1 MYYYFIL
8 LIDSYWQLINSIL
21 LLTADVKDEMNRLFL
36 MESPYTTVKRFVIFT
51 GTQELV
57 HRVSQYRSGQSVHD
71 NCQIKQGLCDLPP
84 AHVKSPWIM
93 RASLAFCLLQIRW
106 RAKITNWLLAQS
118 VGLLQ
123 YLSHDFSL
131 SLSINF
137 YYNNTLFNH
146 SLTIGTTAKN
156 ILFEP
161 PIRFLWKNNKKFT
174 TTTTTTT
181 TVIIITI
188 IIIIIVT

>member
-1 MYYYFIL
+1 
-8 LIDSYWQLINSIL
+8 
-21 LLTADVKDEMNRLFL
+21 
-36 MESPYTTVKRFVIFT
+36 
-51 GTQELV
+51 
-57 HRVSQYRSGQSVHD
+57 
-71 NCQIKQGLCDLPP
+71 
-84 AHVKSPWIM
+84 M